1 MPSSFDAA
9 ISALAHDE
17 NLTRVKKLLI
27 YACKSVW
34 ESEPY
39 RLEYFDLRS
48 LVMELLQLA
57 PSQQQ
62 LRTRL
67 DTFVRTL
74 SKADEYTLIAE
85 LIYTHLQPL
94 CAATAPAVVS
104 TQQAIYQTLASQL
117 LQEPEQ
123 VRIKKLI
130 YCACTH
136 VWENNPEA
144 LSQMNLADLLE
155 HLHQQNLAPQT
166 LSDTLSGVVQ
176 SLNRQ
181 AQYIPIAQRVEAVLL
196 PLYQPEAAEQTHV
209 LTGATS
215 NFTEP
220 APSSSDTQ
228 LNAPVG
234 SPLPRPLPLPP
245 PPPPPPRPPTHLL
258 RQAKPLDLAN
268 LMDVR
273 LDVMKYSN
281 PLRTKALLFAVVYRP
296 LGSDFRTWLV
306 LRDHTLDVLLQQVF
320 QSFQSYGA
328 LEANLGRVANSL
340 ADPEIYTQAAGAVL
354 QALKLYYPEEGRSPA
369 PGDSDSTTR
378 EGPNRYDLTL
388 PKEYH

>member
-17 NLTRVKKLLI
+17 NLTRIKKLLI

-48 LVMELLQLA
+48 LVTELLQLA
-57 PSQQQ
+57 PTQQQ

-74 SKADEYTLIAE
+74 SKADEYTRIAE
-85 LIYTHLQPL
+85 LIYAHLQPL
-94 CAATAPAVVS
+94 CAATAPPAVS
-104 TQQAIYQTLASQL
+104 TQQVIYQVLASQL

-155 HLHQQNLAPQT
+155 HLHQQNLAPQA

-181 AQYIPIAQRVEAVLL
+181 AHYVPIAQRVQAVLQ
-196 PLYQPEAAEQTHV
+196 PLYQPEPAEQTHV

-220 APSSSDTQ
+220 APSSSGTQ

-234 SPLPRPLPLPP
+234 SRPPRPLPP
-245 PPPPPPRPPTHLL
+245 PPPPPPRPPSRPL
-258 RQAKPLDLAN
+258 RPAKPLDLAN

-273 LDVMKYSN
+273 LEVMKYSN

-296 LGSDFRTWLV
+296 LGSDVRTWLV

-328 LEANLGRVANSL
+328 LEANLGRVAQSL
-340 ADPEIYTQAAGAVL
+340 ADPEIYTQSAGAVL
-354 QALKLYYPEEGRSPA
+354 QALKLYYPEEGRSPT
-369 PGDSDSTTR
+369 PGQSDATS